1 MNEKSSAGF
10 KLMDNMLV
18 IGLGLAAV
26 YWILESF
33 MFIMLSDG
41 TDFLH
46 RLIGFD
52 ISGTLM
58 RLFVLC
64 FFMIFGSHAQFT
76 ISQRKQMEDV
86 LREREERYRTIIEST
101 EDGYY
106 ELNFAGNFTFYNDS
120 LCKIL
125 GYSGDEITS
134 IDRQQFIDEQ
144 DAEKVAESFKYVQQT
159 GKPSKLIEWTLIKKD
174 GSKCIVESSASLIR
188 DAKGRQTGVRGFIRD
203 ITKRKR
209 AEALNQAKT
218 TAEAASK
225 SKSIFLANMSHEIRT
240 PLNSIIGLV
249 ELMLSTDI
257 KDELKEDLEVVK
269 SAAHALLAV
278 INDILDFSKIEA
290 GKLAL
295 EETPFKMRDFLG
307 ESLKI
312 MATRSHDK
320 RLELVYEVSSDVP
333 DNLVGDPARF
343 RQVLLNLV
351 GNAIKFTDRG
361 EIVVSIK
368 CEEKTEKEAHL
379 LFSVKDTGIGIP
391 EEKLKNIFGA
401 FNQVDTG
408 TSRRYGGTGLG
419 LAISSQLVGLMGG
432 RIWVESRPDI
442 GSTFQFTTRF
452 GLAKDYKDRED
463 TGALPDVNLK
473 GIKALVVDDNKTSQR
488 IIKELLES
496 WQMSPVVA
504 SGAEEAKDLLI
515 RHNNSEAPFKL
526 ITIDSDMPE
535 SDGFSLA
542 KWIINQDALDINVI
556 MMLAHSSLRTRCNV
570 QQLANI
576 TKPVR
581 PSDLM
586 DAILVALGKRK
597 EQPKDVKKT
606 PEQIATTFTRPLRI
620 LVAEDTPFNQKF
632 IQRLLERWGH
642 QAVIVENGR
651 LAVEALET
659 SAVDKFDLVLMDV
672 QIPEMDG
679 FEATAA
685 IRKQENKIGGY
696 IPIIA
701 MTAHAMKGDRERC
714 LEAGMD
720 DYVSKPISSEA
731 LLKAIQG
738 LIPEEL
744 QQDIPASEK
753 SEKPAVSLGKDALL
767 NAFDN
772 DWDFLKEAVDMFVS
786 DYPPMIETIKDALK
800 AKDANSIRR
809 TAHALKGMVGNFQ
822 AKTAAKAAFN
832 LEEMGRNSEFS
843 GMSQACKTLIS
854 ELAGLEKTLL
864 GLVREKSD

>member
-526 ITIDSDMPE
+526 IIIDSNMPE

-620 LVAEDTPFNQKF
+620 LVAEDTLFNQKF

-642 QAVIVENGR
+642 QAVIVENGH